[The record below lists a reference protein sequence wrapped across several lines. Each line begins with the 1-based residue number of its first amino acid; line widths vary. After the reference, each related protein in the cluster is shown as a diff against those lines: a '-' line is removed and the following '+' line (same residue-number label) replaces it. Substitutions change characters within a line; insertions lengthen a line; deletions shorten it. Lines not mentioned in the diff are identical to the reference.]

1 MRIATPERPITFVE
15 EPASWWITPLL
26 PLYVFLAIPYIV
38 WRVEISFS
46 QHLWY
51 TVPLFIVEMFSLLTT
66 VLHLILTRR
75 MLHPVWLPPLEDR
88 TVDAFIPTYNES
100 SDIVEMTTLGALQIN
115 GIRHVFVLDDGARS
129 HIQDMAERIG
139 AFYLARHDNAHAK
152 AGNMN
157 FGLRHS
163 DAEFVIFVDCD
174 HVPQSTFIERTLGYF
189 RDEKLAFV
197 QTPQV
202 FYNFRS
208 SIQFRKLP
216 FRNLWNEQTMFYE
229 NIQPSKNRFNAAF
242 FCGSG
247 AILRRSALDSVGG
260 FATGTATEDI
270 HTSLRLHAEGWRSVF
285 LGERLAHGIAPE
297 DFKEYHSQRV
307 RWGAGSLGL
316 LFRTADSPLVK
327 RGLTPW
333 QRLCYLGSTN
343 AYFYGGVVRV
353 VYLAFPIII
362 LFSVPIVSNDDRSYF
377 VSYMSLALPFFVLSV
392 AITYLYSRRTF
403 HPIHSEQFNIAN
415 ILACLVAL
423 KGVVKVQKKFR
434 VSIKSKRVKENP
446 VAWTFLVFLAVVM
459 LAADLFLIGYWLLG
473 MDTPINTIPSHA
485 IILALFWNTCN
496 LLFVL
501 SLVKYLHQF
510 SKRPALTYPFHPRDS
525 RARLATGERGQVDS
539 IGFQGAI
546 LSLDA
551 FPATT
556 TAQVE
561 ISTRFGPITMS
572 GLVSGRWR
580 LDGGSVVQLTF
591 SNLTL
596 AQKHR
601 LVQYFFS
608 EIVPWHFARD
618 FAVKDRHASPEHDWL
633 MSHQPRNAIALALAP
648 QPVIRS
654 PANADVRSTQP
665 GHMEHR

>member
-26 PLYVFLAIPYIV
+26 PLYVLLAIPYIV
-38 WRVEISFS
+38 WRVEISIS

-75 MLHPVWLPPLEDR
+75 LLHPVWLPPLEDR

-100 SDIVEMTTLGALQIN
+100 SDIVEMTAIGALQIEGVRN
-115 GIRHVFVLDDGARS
+115 VFILDDGSRA
-129 HIQDMAERIG
+129 HIHELADRIG
-139 AFYLARHDNAHAK
+139 AIYLARHDNAHAK

-157 FGLRHS
+157 FGLEHS

-174 HVPQSTFIERTLGYF
+174 HVPQSSFIQRTLGYF
-189 RDEKLAFV
+189 RDEQLAFV

-202 FYNFRS
+202 FYNFRG

-229 NIQPSKNRFNAAF
+229 NIQPAKNRFNAAF

-285 LGERLAHGIAPE
+285 LGEPLAHGIAPE
-297 DFKEYHSQRV
+297 DFKEYHAQRV

-333 QRLCYLGSTN
+333 QRLCYLASTN
-343 AYFYGGVVRV
+343 AYFYGGVIRV
-353 VYLAFPIII
+353 VYLAFPVII
-362 LFSVPIVSNDDRSYF
+362 LLSVPFVSSDDRSYF
-377 VSYMSLALPFFVLSV
+377 MSYMSIALPFFVLSIV
-392 AITYLYSRRTF
+392 VTYLYSRRTF
-403 HPIHSEQFNIAN
+403 HPVHSEQFNIAN

-446 VAWTFLVFLAVVM
+446 VAWSFLVS
-459 LAADLFLIGYWLLG
+459 LAAIMGAADAFMISYWLLG
-473 MDTPINTIPSHA
+473 LNASIGAIPSHA
-485 IILALFWNTCN
+485 IMLAFFWNTFN
-496 LLFVL
+496 LAFVL
-501 SLVKYLHQF
+501 SLVRYLREFQ
-510 SKRPALTYPFHPRDS
+510 KRPALAFPFHPRDS
-525 RARLATGERGQVDS
+525 AVNLATGQRGHLES
-539 IGFQGAI
+539 IGFQGAV
-546 LSLDA
+546 LALDA

-556 TAQVE
+556 TAHMEVN
-561 ISTRFGPITMS
+561 TRYGPIIIS
-572 GLVSGRWR
+572 GLVSGRCA
-580 LDGGSVVQLTF
+580 LDGRSVVQLTF

-601 LVQYFFS
+601 LTQYFFG
-608 EIVPWHFARD
+608 EIVPKHFARD
-618 FAVKDRHASPEHDWL
+618 FAVKDQHTSTKYDWRVSHAPLNAIGLAHPL
-633 MSHQPRNAIALALAP
+633 MS
-648 QPVIRS
+648 S
-654 PANADVRSTQP
+654 PADADGQS
-665 GHMEHR
+665 EHTRHGEH